1 MEIVRIKEEVKKLVA
16 IFEATQ
22 NSNNSDRT
30 ITVEPETLQSIT
42 SELVRVT
49 EKNNTAILPNDLEDT
64 INSVRAIIRYCLITV
79 IWLYSYAVIKRP
91 YGLWTHNQVF
101 NVFI

>member
-49 EKNNTAILPNDLEDT
+49 EKNNTAILPNDLGDT
-64 INSVRAIIRYCLITV
+64 INSVGAIIRYCLITV
-79 IWLYSYAVIKRP
+79 IWLYAVLKP
-91 YGLWTHNQVF
+91 V
-101 NVFI
+101 